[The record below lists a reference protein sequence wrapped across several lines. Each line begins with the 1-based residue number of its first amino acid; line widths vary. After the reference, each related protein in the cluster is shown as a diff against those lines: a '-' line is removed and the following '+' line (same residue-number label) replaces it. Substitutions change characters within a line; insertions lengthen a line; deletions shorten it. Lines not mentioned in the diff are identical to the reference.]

1 MIGNGK
7 IVVLMLGGARRVS
20 MGELLIDSGKRLGY
34 DVEIYSY
41 ELEECV
47 PIATIG
53 TVIIGRKWRDADV
66 VEHLVETV
74 KRLGVNIILPFVDGA
89 IAIASECKKILPD
102 VFIPVSKEDIATAM
116 FDKALAAR
124 LFAEK
129 EIAIPATYSVE
140 NCKFPAIAKPRLGSA
155 SKGIK
160 VINNAKE
167 LLQLSNPA
175 EYLIQEYIAHREEY
189 TVDCYVSKEKKTM
202 CVVPRLRIDIAGGE
216 VTRTKTSKSTS
227 LIDMSRKV
235 LDKIPFEGP
244 ITLQFLHNLDND
256 EFMLMEINPRLGGG
270 VVCSIHAGAP
280 IADYIINEY
289 LGNEIRE
296 CDDWKENTLMTRYQK
311 EVIFYEA

>member
-34 DVEIYSY
+34 DVEILSY
-41 ELEECV
+41 ELEESV
-47 PIATIG
+47 PIAAIG
-53 TVIIGRKWRDADV
+53 TVVIGKKWRDADV

-74 KRLGVNIILPFVDGA
+74 KKYGVNIILPFVDGA

-116 FDKALAAR
+116 FDKALAAN

-167 LLQLSNPA
+167 LSQLPNPD

-189 TVDCYVSKEKKTM
+189 TVDCYVSKENETM

-216 VTRTKTSKSTS
+216 VTRTKTCKSPL
-227 LIDMSRKV
+227 LIDMSRQV

-256 EFMLMEINPRLGGG
+256 EYLLMEINPRLGGG

-289 LGNEIRE
+289 LGNDIRVCE
-296 CDDWKENTLMTRYQK
+296 DWKDNTLMTRYQK
-311 EVIFYEA
+311 EVIFYEK

>member
-20 MGELLIDSGKRLGY
+20 MGELLINSGKRLGY
-34 DVEIYSY
+34 NVEILSY
-41 ELEECV
+41 ELDCCV
-47 PIATIG
+47 PIAAIG
-53 TVIIGRKWRDADV
+53 TVIIGRKWQDPHV
-66 VEHLVETV
+66 VEHIVATV
-74 KRLGVNIILPFVDGA
+74 NRFGVNIILPFVDGA
-89 IAIASECKKILPD
+89 IAVASECKRLLPD
-102 VFIPVSKEDIATAM
+102 VFIPVSEEDIATAM
-116 FDKALAAR
+116 FDKALAAK

-129 EIAIPATYSVE
+129 DIAIPSTYSFDD
-140 NCKFPAIAKPRLGSA
+140 CRFPAIAKPRLGSA

-160 VINNAKE
+160 VINDTKE
-167 LLQLSNPA
+167 LKQLQNPA

-202 CVVPRLRIDIAGGE
+202 CIVPRLRIDVIGGE
-216 VTRTKTSKSTS
+216 VMRTMTFKSEL
-227 LIDMSRKV
+227 LIDLSRQV
-235 LDKIPFEGP
+235 LDKISFEGP
-244 ITLQFLHNLDND
+244 VTLQFLHNLDND

-289 LGNEIRE
+289 LGNDIKE
-296 CDDWKENTLMTRYQK
+296 CDDWIENTLMTRYPK

>member
-34 DVEIYSY
+34 DVEILSY
-41 ELEECV
+41 ELEESV
-47 PIATIG
+47 PIAAIG
-53 TVIIGRKWRDADV
+53 SVVIGKKWRDADV

-74 KRLGVNIILPFVDGA
+74 KKYGVNIILPFVDGA

-102 VFIPVSKEDIATAM
+102 VFIPVSEEDIATAM
-116 FDKALAAR
+116 FDKALAAK

-129 EIAIPATYSVE
+129 EIAIPSTYSVE

-155 SKGIK
+155 SKGIM

-167 LLQLSNPA
+167 LSQLQNAS

-189 TVDCYVSKEKKTM
+189 TVDCYVSKESETM

-216 VTRTKTSKSTS
+216 VTRTKTCKRQV
-227 LIDMSRKV
+227 LIDMSRQV

-256 EFMLMEINPRLGGG
+256 EYLLMEINPRLGGG

-289 LGNEIRE
+289 LGNDIKV
-296 CDDWKENTLMTRYQK
+296 CDDWKDNTLMTRYQK
-311 EVIFYEA
+311 EVIFYEK

>member
-20 MGELLIDSGKRLGY
+20 MGELLINSGKRLGY
-34 DVEIYSY
+34 NVEILSY
-41 ELEECV
+41 ELDCCA
-47 PIATIG
+47 PIAAIG
-53 TVIIGRKWRDADV
+53 TVIIGRKWQDPYV
-66 VEHLVETV
+66 VEHIVETV
-74 KRLGVNIILPFVDGA
+74 KRFGVNIILPFVDGA
-89 IAIASECKKILPD
+89 IAVASECKRLLPD
-102 VFIPVSKEDIATAM
+102 VFIPVSEEDIATAM
-116 FDKALAAR
+116 FDKALAAK

-129 EIAIPATYSVE
+129 NIAIPSTYSIDD
-140 NCKFPAIAKPRLGSA
+140 CRFPAIAKPRLGSA

-160 VINNAKE
+160 VINDAKE
-167 LLQLSNPA
+167 LKQLQNPA

-202 CVVPRLRIDIAGGE
+202 CIVPRLRIDVIGGE
-216 VTRTKTSKSTS
+216 VMRTMTFKSEL
-227 LIDMSRKV
+227 LIDLSRQV

>member
-20 MGELLIDSGKRLGY
+20 MGELLINSGKRLGY
-34 DVEIYSY
+34 NVEILSY
-41 ELEECV
+41 ELDCCV
-47 PIATIG
+47 PIAAIG
-53 TVIIGRKWRDADV
+53 TVIIGRKWQDPYV
-66 VEHLVETV
+66 VEHIVETV
-74 KRLGVNIILPFVDGA
+74 KMFGVNIILPFVDGA
-89 IAIASECKKILPD
+89 IAVASECKRLLSD
-102 VFIPVSKEDIATAM
+102 VFIPVSEEDIATAM
-116 FDKALAAR
+116 FDKALAAK

-129 EIAIPATYSVE
+129 DIAIPSTYSIDD
-140 NCKFPAIAKPRLGSA
+140 CRFPAIAKPRLGSA

-160 VINNAKE
+160 VINDAKE
-167 LLQLSNPA
+167 LKQLQNPA

-202 CVVPRLRIDIAGGE
+202 CIVPRLRIDVIGGE
-216 VTRTKTSKSTS
+216 VMRTMTFKSEL
-227 LIDMSRKV
+227 LIDLSRQV
-235 LDKIPFEGP
+235 LDKISFEGP
-244 ITLQFLHNLDND
+244 VTLQFLHNLDND

-289 LGNEIRE
+289 LGNDIKE
-296 CDDWKENTLMTRYQK
+296 CDDWIENTLMTRYPK